1 MDQNRF
7 CAFGQN
13 PEIPGHLVNGNG
25 NIGISFGSFRAEGA
39 LVPVASTGCAIGKDQ
54 PGRQVVERLVGA
66 GGMPS
71 SHTALVVSLAAGIA
85 LREGLDSDLFAVAV
99 VLAGIVMYDAAGVRR
114 AAGKQAKVINKL
126 VREMR
131 VEHKVRDTRL
141 KELLGHTPLEVLGG
155 AVHGILVAYAFYLF
169 YR

>member
-1 MDQNRF
+1 MADFLAGLGKNVILLTVITAWFTAQVLKTITAYWRHG
-7 CAFGQN
+7 AFN
-13 PEIPGHLVNGNG
+13 
-25 NIGISFGSFRAEGA
+25 A
-39 LVPVASTGCAIGKDQ
+39 
-54 PGRQVVERLVGA
+54 ERLVGA

-71 SHTALVVSLAAGIA
+71 SHTALVVSLAAGVA
-85 LREGLDSDLFAVAV
+85 LREGLASDLFAVAV

-155 AVHGILVAYAFYLF
+155 AMHGILVAYAFYVF

>member
-1 MDQNRF
+1 MF
-7 CAFGQN
+7 EFMAG
-13 PEIPGHLVNGNG
+13 
-25 NIGISFGSFRAEGA
+25 
-39 LVPVASTGCAIGKDQ
+39 IGKNIILMTAITAWFTA
-54 PGRQVVERLVGA
+54 QVLKAITSYWRHGAFNAERLVGA

-71 SHTALVVSLAAGIA
+71 SHTALVVSLAVGTA
-85 LREGLDSDLFAVAV
+85 LKEGLDSSLFALAV

-155 AVHGILVAYAFYLF
+155 AVHGTLIAYAFYVF
-169 YR
+169 CR